1 MSDNYVDGNY
11 VDGNELAG
19 PLSEIFATDV
29 TAAEGRCANC
39 GRRGPVAE
47 LRVYGQAPGWVARCP
62 GCEEVILRLVRGPQA
77 AWLDLRGTLSLRIP
91 LAPVNA

>member
-1 MSDNYVDGNY
+1 MSDGY

-29 TAAEGRCANC
+29 TAAEGWCVNC

-47 LRVYGQAPGWVARCP
+47 LQVYVQAPGWVGRCP
-62 GCEEVILRLVRGPQA
+62 GCQEVVLRLVRGPES

-91 LAPVNA
+91 LAAAV